1 MPAIM
6 TTYYGYG
13 ITAYW
18 QAEEIRIRIANPSAK
33 RLITDSDPVVT
44 VVTVASV
51 LDEVSVAFLEDS
63 SGRWIVSYRLDD
75 QTIEYRSE
83 QSGVAGSWAAAP
95 TS

>member
-18 QAEEIRIRIANPSAK
+18 QAEEIRIRIVNPSVKNRA
-33 RLITDSDPVVT
+33 TDPDPVVT

-63 SGRWIVSYRLDD
+63 SGGWVVSYRLDD

-83 QSGVAGSWAAAP
+83 QSGAAGSWTAVP
-95 TS
+95 SS